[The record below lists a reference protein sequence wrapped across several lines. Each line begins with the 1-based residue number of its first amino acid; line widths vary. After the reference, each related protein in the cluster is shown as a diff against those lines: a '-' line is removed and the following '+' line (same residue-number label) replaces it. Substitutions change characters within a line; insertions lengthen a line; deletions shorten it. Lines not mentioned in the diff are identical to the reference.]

1 MTRAE
6 SVEVSDIFGKHG
18 HAYRV
23 SREMPLSH
31 IRTMRAI
38 QRCRTAELGGHMD
51 ECDSCGHIRI
61 SYNSCRNRH
70 CPKCQYLK
78 KERWLEQRKEDLL
91 PVPYFHVVFT
101 IPAKLNPLVLR
112 NKKVLFNILFRSVS
126 ETLFELAGDP
136 KHLGGQIGFICILH
150 TWGQNLMDHAHIHCI
165 VTGGGIS
172 HDGKRWLSCRKG
184 FFISVKVLSRLFR
197 GKVLDYLKKSWES
210 EEVKSS
216 GSISNLQN
224 PNQFTTFLKDLYK
237 MEWVIYS
244 KPPFKNTETLVD
256 YLGRYTH
263 RIAIG
268 NHRIL
273 KMEYGKVF
281 FAWRDYADGNK
292 KKIMTLEASEFIRR
306 FLLHVLPEK
315 FVKVRYYGL
324 LVNRKSNTMLSQ
336 CRRLLA
342 TPIKQKKKNDTEI
355 WQEFLIRVC
364 GMDLITCYTTRLLEC
379 DFSSIEPLKNTKRI
393 SRRTPPLRK
402 TRQY

>member
-6 SVEVSDIFGKHG
+6 SVEVADIFGKHG

-70 CPKCQYLK
+70 CPKCQFLK
-78 KERWLEQRKEDLL
+78 KEKWLEQRKEDLL

-112 NKKVLFNILFRSVS
+112 NKRVLYNILFRCVS

-150 TWGQNLMDHAHIHCI
+150 TWGQNLMDHPHIHCI
-165 VTGGGIS
+165 VTGGGLS
-172 HDGKRWLSCRKG
+172 YDEKRWLPCRKG
-184 FFISVKVLSRLFR
+184 FFIPVKVLSRLFR
-197 GKVLDYLKKSWES
+197 GKTLGYLRESCKSGE
-210 EEVKSS
+210 
-216 GSISNLQN
+216 LQF
-224 PNQFTTFLKDLYK
+224 PGTLAELRPPDQFTAFLKDLYSR
-237 MEWVIYS
+237 EWIVYA
-244 KPPFKNTETLVD
+244 KPPFKSPEKLLD

-263 RIAIG
+263 KIAIS
-268 NHRIL
+268 NHRII
-273 KMEYGKVF
+273 KMESGEVF

-292 KKIMTLEASEFIRR
+292 KKIMTREASEFIRR

-324 LVNRKSNTMLSQ
+324 LANRKSNTMLSQ
-336 CRRLLA
+336 CRKLLD
-342 TPIKQKKKNDTEI
+342 TVQTSNKNVNET
-355 WQEFLIRVC
+355 WQEFLKRVC
-364 GMDLITCYTTRLLEC
+364 GMDLITCPFC
-379 DFSSIEPLKNTKRI
+379 KNGRMIRKEVIQPPRCN
-393 SRRTPPLRK
+393 SPPQERRAW
-402 TRQY
+402 